1 MAINVTLRKKK
12 LQSGKLSLYLD
23 FYPPIFDTKTG
34 KSTRREFLG
43 LHIFEKPKGLF
54 EKKENDELLKI
65 ANSILLKRKT
75 ELLKPEVYSA
85 YELERLKQKELSEQ
99 CFIQYFRKLTNKKK
113 GTNYSSWVSTLNYL
127 EEYSGGYLQFE
138 HITLEFLEG
147 LKEFLLNTKSKRSD
161 KVKLSQNTASSYFN
175 KIKAALR
182 EAYKNGYLIKDIN
195 TQVASIKEAE
205 VRRLF
210 LTIEELNSLIKTPC
224 NDMLIKRAALFSAL
238 TGLRFSDIKKLTWKE
253 LEFINE
259 QGYFIN
265 YEQQKTKGVEVLPIG
280 EQAYQLTEGSIN
292 PKDMPQNK
300 QVFEGLTY
308 SAYRNKHL
316 HQWLGAAGITKEI
329 TFHNFRHSFATLQLS
344 KGTDIYTVSK
354 MLGHKSIKTTQ
365 IYGKVVNQLKREAT
379 ERIQLDFTE

>member
-12 LQSGKLSLYLD
+12 LKSGKLSLYLD
-23 FYPPIFDTKTG
+23 FYPPILDNKTG

-43 LHIFEKPKGLF
+43 LHIFEKPKSLF
-54 EKKENDELLKI
+54 DKKENEELLKI

-99 CFIQYFRKLTNKKK
+99 CFIQYFKKQVKKK
-113 GTNYSSWVSTLNYL
+113 TGTNYSNWVSTLSYL

-138 HITLEFLEG
+138 LINLEFLEG
-147 LKEFLLNTKSKRSD
+147 FKVFLLNTKSKRSSRA
-161 KVKLSQNTASSYFN
+161 KLSQNTASSYFN

-182 EAYKNGYLIKDIN
+182 EAYKNGYLLKDIN
-195 TQVASIKEAE
+195 AQVESIKEAE
-205 VRRLF
+205 VRREF

-224 NDMLIKRAALFSAL
+224 NDMLLKRAALFSAL

-280 EQAYQLTEGSIN
+280 EQAYQLTEGVIN

-379 ERIQLDFTE
+379 ERIQLNFTE